1 MSDWW
6 SKKLAG
12 EKPTAPRVSPT
23 PPTQPVI
30 KFPPMQQPTQQQG
43 RQELLNPDRAPT
55 ENITMGEAIRVWKGG
70 EAQRRDGGLSCPDC
84 GSNNVFSRTG
94 RGANSMVTE
103 HNQHLVVLSVAG
115 TDYMTKRHKRLGIVN
130 KRNLH
135 VRF

>member
-12 EKPTAPRVSPT
+12 EKPTAPRISPT
-23 PPTQPVI
+23 PPTQPVVR
-30 KFPPMQQPTQQQG
+30 FPPMQQPVQQQQQG

-55 ENITMGEAIRVWKGG
+55 ENISMGEAIRLWKGG

-94 RGANSMVTE
+94 RGANSMVNGAQPAPRCFE
-103 HNQHLVVLSVAG
+103 CGWNGLYDQASQASW
-115 TDYMTKRHKRLGIVN
+115 N
-130 KRNLH
+130 S
-135 VRF
+135 